1 MSRPEDLAY
10 FAETFPKATGDAVAA
25 QHIYLGEASSVDS
38 EIKMVLTDV
47 KKKLKSGVA
56 PHEILLLVRN
66 LNDYQGLGRYM
77 EEYGLL
83 STLADVT
90 DLVGQP
96 LPLFL
101 TKLWEAALTKDDTM
115 PLLALMKTTLM
126 QELFHV
132 DRIAVGHLVEE
143 SYIETPGFLLE
154 RISHLSGV
162 SDLKPLFEA
171 LQTPKTCTQWRD
183 YLDERLTEWDLVR
196 TFGRL
201 HQEGKVTLSEVK
213 IMAQSED
220 FVRAFLTVSK
230 PFLKLSAAR
239 TSPSDWGT
247 SFLIGR
253 RPSLA
258 RLLR

>member
-90 DLVGQP
+90 DLAGQP

-154 RISHLSGV
+154 RISHFSGV
-162 SDLKPLFEA
+162 SDLKPL
-171 LQTPKTCTQWRD
+171 LKRSRRQRPVRSGGII
-183 YLDERLTEWDLVR
+183 LTKGSR
-196 TFGRL
+196 NG
-201 HQEGKVTLSEVK
+201 TLCGPLAGS
-213 IMAQSED
+213 I
-220 FVRAFLTVSK
+220 
-230 PFLKLSAAR
+230 
-239 TSPSDWGT
+239 
-247 SFLIGR
+247 R
-253 RPSLA
+253 REK
-258 RLLR
+258 

>member
-1 MSRPEDLAY
+1 M
-10 FAETFPKATGDAVAA
+10 
-25 QHIYLGEASSVDS
+25 
-38 EIKMVLTDV
+38 
-47 KKKLKSGVA
+47 A

-90 DLVGQP
+90 DLAGQP

-162 SDLKPLFEA
+162 SDLKPL
-171 LQTPKTCTQWRD
+171 LKRSRRQRPVRSGGII
-183 YLDERLTEWDLVR
+183 LTKGSR
-196 TFGRL
+196 NG
-201 HQEGKVTLSEVK
+201 TLCGPLAGS
-213 IMAQSED
+213 I
-220 FVRAFLTVSK
+220 
-230 PFLKLSAAR
+230 
-239 TSPSDWGT
+239 
-247 SFLIGR
+247 R
-253 RPSLA
+253 REK
-258 RLLR
+258 

>member
-10 FAETFPKATGDAVAA
+10 FAETFPKATGDAWLRSTSILVKRPALTA
-25 QHIYLGEASSVDS
+25 KSRWSLQTSRKSS
-38 EIKMVLTDV
+38 KA
-47 KKKLKSGVA
+47 GVA

-66 LNDYQGLGRYM
+66 LNDYQGLGRTWKK
-77 EEYGLL
+77 YGLL

-90 DLVGQP
+90 DLAGQP

-154 RISHLSGV
+154 RISHLPV
-162 SDLKPLFEA
+162 F
-171 LQTPKTCTQWRD
+171 
-183 YLDERLTEWDLVR
+183 R
-196 TFGRL
+196 T
-201 HQEGKVTLSEVK
+201 
-213 IMAQSED
+213 
-220 FVRAFLTVSK
+220 
-230 PFLKLSAAR
+230 
-239 TSPSDWGT
+239 
-247 SFLIGR
+247 
-253 RPSLA
+253 
-258 RLLR
+258 

>member
-1 MSRPEDLAY
+1 
-10 FAETFPKATGDAVAA
+10 
-25 QHIYLGEASSVDS
+25 
-38 EIKMVLTDV
+38 
-47 KKKLKSGVA
+47 
-56 PHEILLLVRN
+56 
-66 LNDYQGLGRYM
+66 
-77 EEYGLL
+77 
-83 STLADVT
+83 
-90 DLVGQP
+90 
-96 LPLFL
+96 
-101 TKLWEAALTKDDTM
+101 M

-162 SDLKPLFEA
+162 SGPEASFEA

-201 HQEGKVTLSEVK
+201 HQGGKSDPFG
-213 IMAQSED
+213 SED
-220 FVRAFLTVSK
+220 HGSVRRLRQGLFDRLEALFEAVGSK
-230 PFLKLSAAR
+230 DLSVGL
-239 TSPSDWGT
+239 GT